1 MASSKKPAEAMSVT
15 KDYKYTQEISQ
26 MMFVFGEVQDPLSE
40 TVNLVEDIVR
50 SQLVE
55 LIIQARGLAIRRGA
69 RYLSAED
76 LIFLIRHDRG
86 KVNRLRTYLS
96 WKDVRKHAKD
106 SDNAAGG
113 GGVEEAIEDGADDKL
128 AAKAQK
134 ITIKLPW
141 EITTLYSEVLRQSG
155 REDEDEEDEDDI
167 EAHEASI
174 QRLKE
179 ADDATRQMTREE
191 YQHYADCRQ
200 ATFTYRKAKRFREF
214 LNLPSH
220 LDLRSNDDTVDIVG
234 FLAFE
239 MVRSLTLAGL
249 TVKKS
254 LEEAYHRDDY
264 SSPVLGKRKANGVGG
279 TDNMSPTTT
288 QNVRVIVRLPYNRPA
303 NQEDQII
310 DPPKNGRNREPATA
324 EGQTGKA
331 LPLIL
336 KSHCRI
342 YCIGCMPDIKKI
354 CADCKIYPECRVLYL
369 LMRLPVHLLD
379 PQETQRHE
387 ALRDERQA
395 TASSSTLTLQ
405 SPLARNPTHLQS
417 GSERR
422 PSPPSS
428 GEDEMDSDDDEML
441 KEEEAER
448 VAEEQEALDKKLAEL
463 QKMITGDSLGLV
475 SVGRKQ
481 VRRIGQQGGE
491 YSRGRDDPNIPSET
505 HHNYHKQR
513 YNASL
518 SSRSARLFTRDT
530 FSYTRFIATI
540 STAKISAVKKTYVTD
555 QVVESSGFVPAQCF
569 GPISSRTWARI
580 GDISDTSLSASALD
594 SALLSN
600 IRGNGSK
607 FRFGTS
613 YRSGAPH

>member
-1 MASSKKPAEAMSVT
+1 MASSKKPGEAMSVT
-15 KDYKYTQEISQ
+15 KEYKYTQEISQ

-55 LIIQARGLAIRRGA
+55 LIIQARGLAVRRGV

-113 GGVEEAIEDGADDKL
+113 GGVEEALEDGADDKL

-249 TVKKS
+249 SVKKS

-264 SSPVLGKRKANGVGG
+264 SSPALGKRKANGIGG
-279 TDNMSPTTT
+279 SAEKRRREDSPDRDEYTMPV
-288 QNVRVIVRLPYNRPA
+288 NSLFLP
-303 NQEDQII
+303 
-310 DPPKNGRNREPATA
+310 PPEART
-324 EGQTGKA
+324 
-331 LPLIL
+331 
-336 KSHCRI
+336 
-342 YCIGCMPDIKKI
+342 
-354 CADCKIYPECRVLYL
+354 
-369 LMRLPVHLLD
+369 
-379 PQETQRHE
+379 
-387 ALRDERQA
+387 ALRPEHIQDAFSRMQGDWSHRRSA
-395 TASSSTLTLQ
+395 GI
-405 SPLARNPTHLQS
+405 RNWR
-417 GSERR
+417 G
-422 PSPPSS
+422 
-428 GEDEMDSDDDEML
+428 
-441 KEEEAER
+441 
-448 VAEEQEALDKKLAEL
+448 
-463 QKMITGDSLGLV
+463 GLV
-475 SVGRKQ
+475 RTRV
-481 VRRIGQQGGE
+481 
-491 YSRGRDDPNIPSET
+491 
-505 HHNYHKQR
+505 
-513 YNASL
+513 SL
-518 SSRSARLFTRDT
+518 
-530 FSYTRFIATI
+530 I
-540 STAKISAVKKTYVTD
+540 
-555 QVVESSGFVPAQCF
+555 
-569 GPISSRTWARI
+569 
-580 GDISDTSLSASALD
+580 
-594 SALLSN
+594 
-600 IRGNGSK
+600 
-607 FRFGTS
+607 
-613 YRSGAPH
+613 